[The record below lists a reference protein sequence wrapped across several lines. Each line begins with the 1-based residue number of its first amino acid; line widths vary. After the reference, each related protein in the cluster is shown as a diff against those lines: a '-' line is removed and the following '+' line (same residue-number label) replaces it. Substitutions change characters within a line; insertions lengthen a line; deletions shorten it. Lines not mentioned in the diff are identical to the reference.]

1 MTRNTTNT
9 LVIIMLSIPKK
20 LSTFTKNI
28 SKAGKML
35 EEVSAND
42 ENNGIIKT
50 IAMISTALLIEKN
63 TLKNANFLFSFVE
76 MSDKNKKID
85 LIDLLAI

>member
-1 MTRNTTNT
+1 MTKNTTNT
-9 LVIIMLSIPKK
+9 LVIIISSILKK

-35 EEVSAND
+35 VEVSAND

-63 TLKNANFLFSFVE
+63 TLKNANFFFSFEE
-76 MSDKNKKID
+76 MIDKNKKID
-85 LIDLLAI
+85 LMDLLAI